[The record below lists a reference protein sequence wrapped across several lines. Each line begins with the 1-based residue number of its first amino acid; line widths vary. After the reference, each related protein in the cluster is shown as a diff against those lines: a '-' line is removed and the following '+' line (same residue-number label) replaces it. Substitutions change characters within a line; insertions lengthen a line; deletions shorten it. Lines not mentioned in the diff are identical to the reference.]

1 METGWM
7 GYFSMCPD
15 YWIRIDTVMDK
26 AGGVLAVGEA
36 GGTIDGQSWR
46 IPAAWK
52 AVVRDDRVAEWRVF
66 ADNKPVYEIL
76 AKRQSLNS

>member
-1 METGWM
+1 MEAGWM
-7 GYFSMCPD
+7 GYFSICPD
-15 YWIRIDTVMDK
+15 YRIRIDTMMDK

-36 GGTIDGQSWR
+36 GGTTDGQSWR

-66 ADNKPVYEIL
+66 ADNKPLYEIL
-76 AKRQSLNS
+76 AKRQSLSS